1 MVESVN
7 QTESPAWKTLS
18 GQSLHDR
25 ILEAASELMADEGVD
40 SLRLERVARR
50 AGCSRSS
57 LYRYFDT
64 KDALIIAVLR
74 QRVDQM
80 ATRIRIQ
87 LAGTKR
93 PADKIVEGVVRAVE
107 LALSDPQFSVLFSA
121 PNSPT
126 VMRIAASALPQ
137 LITPVVDSILPEP
150 GEESWFPAGV
160 PVADAARWLVT
171 VVVGLVTFD
180 AERAMDRDALTEHLE
195 RFLVPS
201 LLGADAR

>member
-1 MVESVN
+1 MVERVSP
-7 QTESPAWKTLS
+7 TESPAWKAMS
-18 GQSLHDR
+18 SQSLHDR
-25 ILEAASELMADEGVD
+25 ILEAASALMADEGVD
-40 SLRLERVARR
+40 ALRLEHVARR

-80 ATRIRIQ
+80 AARIRIL
-87 LAGTKR
+87 LADTKH
-93 PADKIVEGVVRAVE
+93 PADKIVQGVVRAVE

-137 LITPVVDSILPEP
+137 LITPVVDSILPEE
-150 GEESWFPAGV
+150 GEASWFPESV
-160 PVADAARWLVT
+160 PVAEAARWLVT

-180 AERAMDRDALTEHLE
+180 AERAMDRDALTAHLE

-201 LLGADAR
+201 LLGAV

>member
-1 MVESVN
+1 M
-7 QTESPAWKTLS
+7 
-18 GQSLHDR
+18 
-25 ILEAASELMADEGVD
+25 EAASALMVDEGVD
-40 SLRLERVARR
+40 SLRLEHVARR

-64 KDALIIAVLR
+64 KDAVIIAVL
-74 QRVDQM
+74 QKRVDQM

-87 LAGTKR
+87 LSDTQH
-93 PADKIVEGVVRAVE
+93 PADKIVQGVVRAVE

-126 VMRIAASALPQ
+126 VMRIAANALPQ
-137 LITPVVDSILPEP
+137 LITPVIDCILPEE
-150 GEESWFPAGV
+150 GEESWFPESV
-160 PVADAARWLVT
+160 PVAEAARWLVT

-180 AERAMDRDALTEHLE
+180 AERAMDHDAFVAHLE

-201 LLGADAR
+201 LLGAV

>member
-1 MVESVN
+1 MVAGVSS
-7 QTESPAWKTLS
+7 TASPTWKAMS
-18 GQSLHDR
+18 SQSLHDR
-25 ILEAASELMADEGVD
+25 ILEAAGALMADEGVD
-40 SLRLERVARR
+40 AVRLERVARR

-74 QRVDQM
+74 QRVDEM

-87 LAGTKR
+87 LEGTKR
-93 PADKIVEGVVRAVE
+93 PADKIVQGVVRAVE

-137 LITPVVDSILPEP
+137 LITPVVDSILPEV
-150 GEESWFPAGV
+150 GEESWFPASV
-160 PVADAARWLVT
+160 PVAEAARWLVT

-180 AERAMDRDALTEHLE
+180 AERALDRDALAEHLE

-201 LLGADAR
+201 LLGAV